1 MKLKAL
7 IFLISII
14 INIDLYSLNFNINSA
29 QDCQE
34 IDSINI
40 QKM

>member
-14 INIDLYSLNFNINSA
+14 INIDLYHNFNINSA

-40 QKM
+40 QM